1 MDPVIRE
8 IKWRLKK
15 AGQPQLRVQF
25 GRGTASNFIGVH
37 RKDFDSFNKKEGDA
51 IKKVFGEKYNYTNT
65 NAWHAWSHIA
75 KMKLGMIPR
84 KPFCDWCGTTF
95 EKEKDAN
102 TCSRSH

>member
-8 IKWRLKK
+8 IKKRLRK

-25 GRGTASNFIGVH
+25 GRGTASNFIGIQ
-37 RKDFDSFNKKEGDA
+37 RKDFCCFNKSDA
-51 IKKVFGEKYNYTNT
+51 IKEVFGEKYDRTNT

-75 KMKLGMIPR
+75 EMKLGMIPR
-84 KPFCDWCGTTF
+84 KPFCDYCGATF

-102 TCSRSH
+102 NCSRSH